1 MTECCV
7 LLAYDDLLLNPQNVY
22 QLDQAKMNPGTTL
35 TVTKKKRKTLFMF
48 QYEYTHNTPT
58 HTNRKKSRE
67 KNVGKIA
74 KANVTKKTTK
84 FV

>member
-35 TVTKKKRKTLFMF
+35 TVTKIHKKTLFMF
-48 QYEYTHNTPT
+48 QYKHT
-58 HTNRKKSRE
+58 HTNRKKERE
-67 KNVGKIA
+67 EKLPKPMSQR
-74 KANVTKKTTK
+74 KRQSL
-84 FV
+84 FE